1 MSHRPDLGYY
11 DEGQDLAGAAF
22 YADAI
27 GSAGAARVLPSAAFR
42 SLSYTLLEDEAVW
55 TRDWICVGSHEAI
68 PDVGDL
74 LPFTIGTHGL
84 HVQRAE
90 DGLNARFNKAQH
102 GGCRMVPLQCQTG
115 AKTKCS
121 FTSCGYSRD
130 RTAIPAGEL
139 GDGTPQMHQY
149 LGLRPERLLT
159 AHVRSWGPLIFVN
172 LDVRPDAPEASLSE
186 LNRLGGFFGNDKC
199 RSSAET
205 WLEFLANWK
214 LLGQHLA
221 AGDPVLEDMD
231 GGWILAT
238 GALSDGEP
246 ARFAWLFPNLVLIA
260 TASETCVAVLQ
271 QTAIGQTLCRI
282 RIYGDASAD
291 RVEFWTAEINARAA
305 SAVQEHL
312 ALSRWGTQFRPETL
326 NAALPVQRDP
336 HGLWMQRV
344 LAARV
349 ARSPRDDIPQPLFQN
364 PRG

>member
-11 DEGQDLAGAAF
+11 DEGQDLAGSAF
-22 YADAI
+22 YADATGPA
-27 GSAGAARVLPSAAFR
+27 GSARVLPPAAFR

-90 DGLNARFNKAQH
+90 DGLKARFNKAQH
-102 GGCRMVPLQCQTG
+102 GGCRIVPLQCQTG

-130 RTAIPAGEL
+130 RNAIPAGEL
-139 GDGTPQMHQY
+139 GDGMPEMHQY

-159 AHVRSWGPLIFVN
+159 AHARSWGPLIFVS
-172 LDVRPDAPEASLSE
+172 LDAGPNTPEAGLSE
-186 LNRLGGFFGNDKC
+186 LNRLGGFFGNDKREC
-199 RSSAET
+199 SAET
-205 WLEFLANWK
+205 WLEFSANWK
-214 LLGQHLA
+214 LVGQHLA
-221 AGDPVLEDMD
+221 SGEPTREAADK
-231 GGWILAT
+231 GWILAA
-238 GALSDGEP
+238 GELSNSAP

-260 TASETCVAVLQ
+260 TDSQTCVAVLQ

-282 RIYGDASAD
+282 RVYGEASAD
-291 RVEFWTAEINARAA
+291 QTAFWTAEINRRGA
-305 SAVQEHL
+305 SAAREHL
-312 ALSRWGTQFRPETL
+312 ALARWGTQFRPDTI
-326 NAALPVQRDP
+326 NASLPVQRDP
-336 HGLWMQRV
+336 QGLWMQRA

-349 ARSPRDDIPQPLFQN
+349 EQMPRDDIPQPLFQN